1 MRKGK
6 RLTANLALY
15 IKFIYINF
23 LSLTNKYKTYI
34 DVHSVLT
41 IIL

>member
-15 IKFIYINF
+15 IKLIYINF
-23 LSLTNKYKTYI
+23 
-34 DVHSVLT
+34 
-41 IIL
+41 